1 MSNQTIIDFC
11 KINEEYDVLID
22 YFKTKKIFD
31 FKQFQD
37 NQKDIC
43 FYLNESF
50 PTIDFSKLRDS
61 IYEFENLQN
70 QSSIYEVDQF
80 VSKKDF
86 DELKENFLKLENYVK
101 NELNKFD
108 NPQVIAASKAD
119 GDFFIKNKWLVKGS
133 SLLACAQ
140 DNSSFDGKNLFDSV
154 FGQQLKD
161 YNSLSEMPSE
171 FREAFNE
178 LLDHF
183 ADAKVSVY
191 GGNYIKVR
199 KEIKDRLCRMLV
211 NRKHYKKT
219 KKSNNN

>member
-11 KINEEYDVLID
+11 EINEEYDVLID

-37 NQKDIC
+37 NQKDC

-50 PTIDFSKLRDS
+50 PTINFSKLRDS

-70 QSSIYEVDQF
+70 QSSIDEVDQF

-119 GDFFIKNKWLVKGS
+119 GDFLIKNKWLVKGS

-178 LLDHF
+178 LLGKF
-183 ADAKVSVY
+183 
-191 GGNYIKVR
+191 
-199 KEIKDRLCRMLV
+199 
-211 NRKHYKKT
+211 
-219 KKSNNN
+219 

>member
-1 MSNQTIIDFC
+1 MHVQCLFCCRAINTNIVKIVNHFIIPVIIAYSPYSFSATLLLQCIAVVSCSIFLFCQPSRVIIYYYILFSKMSNQTIIDFC
-11 KINEEYDVLID
+11 EINEEYDVLID

-50 PTIDFSKLRDS
+50 PTINFSKLRDS

-70 QSSIYEVDQF
+70 QSSIDEVDQF

-119 GDFFIKNKWLVKGS
+119 GDFF
-133 SLLACAQ
+133 
-140 DNSSFDGKNLFDSV
+140 D
-154 FGQQLKD
+154 
-161 YNSLSEMPSE
+161 
-171 FREAFNE
+171 
-178 LLDHF
+178 
-183 ADAKVSVY
+183 
-191 GGNYIKVR
+191 
-199 KEIKDRLCRMLV
+199 
-211 NRKHYKKT
+211 
-219 KKSNNN
+219 